1 MDWSATQWCSI
12 RQPAPAS
19 LEPLGW
25 EDENRRFESSQSR
38 VATVMKS
45 GAAGKLAWPERSAGK
60 AAGALAAIWIVRAK
74 GAAMDFPQPQR
85 CGDEFGGVHL

>member
-1 MDWSATQWCSI
+1 
-12 RQPAPAS
+12 
-19 LEPLGW
+19 
-25 EDENRRFESSQSR
+25 
-38 VATVMKS
+38 MKS
-45 GAAGKLAWPERSAGK
+45 GAAGKLAWPGRSAGK